1 MRAEADEAS
10 IEHEVTGA
18 GRLVPP
24 LVLGQLVREWAFSEL
39 RGDSLEEVE
48 LEHGIQVDGLVHQ
61 LHDFGGTFRDSDVFF
76 PDGSSLPSDRIATG
90 QITSFADGITYWVGA
105 EAPAGIAGV
114 PENPIGGRSQL
125 RQTQSFIKRA
135 PDASLSFT
143 LSAAFIETTDLNAFL
158 ARRCPPAHADGLFC
172 DLVKGD
178 LFVDVQAFTVPAA
191 PDIIPFDTFFH
202 VAGGAT
208 VSGFAE
214 NWNSDA
220 WTTRY
225 SQLPLW
231 DVEDFDFVIDDLDG
245 AAEALVLMILRQ
257 PRTFTVDLSSVD
269 VGQAF
274 TLQAFAMATA
284 YNRIAGPPSEF
295 GSSATAFL
303 RDPQGIGGTAMTFS
317 GLEPTDVAGLDAPAE
332 TPVQPAP
339 CPPDSTANAGS
350 LQFSAAGYSVG
361 ESNPTPPVRVT
372 RAGGSAG
379 PVTATITTSDGSAV
393 AGTDYTPV
401 HASVFFADGD
411 DTPRAVEVPLLRGV
425 EGDRTL
431 TITLTE
437 PGGCATLGSPATA
450 ELTIRDEN
458 PAPPVQPVGLDPT
471 FGTGGKATT
480 TAFGGDRSSMALQ
493 TDGKIV
499 MAGGT
504 FAAFILARF
513 GADGT
518 LDDSFGSGGTVT
530 TNIAG
535 QQEALGVVIEPG
547 PDGRI
552 IVAGYA
558 DRDDITVA
566 CYQPDGRPDEGFG
579 TGGIVTG
586 IATGVANDVTI
597 QPDGRILIAG
607 RAAFETPR
615 GDDFDDLFVAR
626 LLPDGQPDGSFG
638 LGGQVVT
645 DVGGLN
651 NEAQNVVVQPTD
663 EMIVISGS
671 SPNPGSTG
679 VGIDHHTDIARYRPD
694 GGPDL
699 AFGTGGT
706 LTLDAF
712 VGADLAVQ
720 PDGRLVLVGT
730 ADTTPPTSPPG
741 SVTELSVMRLEPD
754 GTPDRTFGDNGTV
767 NVSVTGLSSPAGA
780 AGRDTGSALALQ
792 PDGRIVIAGATGGP
806 NSNFAVAR
814 LLADGTLDTE
824 FTDTGVMVID
834 FSGFTDLA
842 ESVAVTGDGKIVVA
856 GLARDNVDGYG
867 VARLSPQDP
876 ELTGP

>member
-10 IEHEVTGA
+10 IEYEATGA
-18 GRLVPP
+18 GRLAPP

-39 RGDSLEEVE
+39 RGDSLEEVG
-48 LEHGIQVDGLVHQ
+48 LEHGIQIGGLVHQ
-61 LHDFGGTFRDSDVFF
+61 LHDFGPTFRDSDVFF
-76 PDGSSLPSDRIATG
+76 PDGSSLP
-90 QITSFADGITYWVGA
+90 
-105 EAPAGIAGV
+105 PAGIAGV
-114 PENPIGGRSQL
+114 PEDPIGGRSQL

-135 PDASLSFT
+135 PDASLSFR
-143 LSAAFIETTDLNAFL
+143 LSTAFIETTDLNAVL
-158 ARRCPPAHADGLFC
+158 GRRCPPVHADGLFC
-172 DLVKGD
+172 NLVKGD
-178 LFVDVQAFTVPAA
+178 LFLDVQAFTVPAA
-191 PDIIPFDTFFH
+191 PDIIPFNTFFH

-220 WTTRY
+220 
-225 SQLPLW
+225 
-231 DVEDFDFVIDDLDG
+231 
-245 AAEALVLMILRQ
+245 
-257 PRTFTVDLSSVD
+257 
-269 VGQAF
+269 
-274 TLQAFAMATA
+274 
-284 YNRIAGPPSEF
+284 
-295 GSSATAFL
+295 
-303 RDPQGIGGTAMTFS
+303 
-317 GLEPTDVAGLDAPAE
+317 GLEPADVADLDAPAE

-339 CPPDSTANAGS
+339 CPPGSTANAGS

-361 ESNPTPPVRVT
+361 ESNPTPPVRVI
-372 RAGGSAG
+372 RAGGSTG

-401 HASVFFADGD
+401 HSSVFFADGD
-411 DTPRAVEVPLLRGV
+411 DTPRAVEVPLLRGG

-437 PGGCATLGSPATA
+437 PGGCGTLGSLASA

-504 FAAFILARF
+504 FTAFVLARF
-513 GADGT
+513 DADGT

-535 QQEALGVVIEPG
+535 QQEALGVAIQPD

-552 IVAGYA
+552 VVAGYA

-566 CYQPDGRPDEGFG
+566 RYWPDGR
-579 TGGIVTG
+579 
-586 IATGVANDVTI
+586 A
-597 QPDGRILIAG
+597 
-607 RAAFETPR
+607 
-615 GDDFDDLFVAR
+615 
-626 LLPDGQPDGSFG
+626 
-638 LGGQVVT
+638 
-645 DVGGLN
+645 
-651 NEAQNVVVQPTD
+651 
-663 EMIVISGS
+663 
-671 SPNPGSTG
+671 
-679 VGIDHHTDIARYRPD
+679 
-694 GGPDL
+694 DL
-699 AFGTGGT
+699 ASGTGGT
-706 LTLDAF
+706 LTLDGF

-780 AGRDTGSALALQ
+780 VCRDSGSALALQ
-792 PDGRIVIAGATGGP
+792 PRRTNRHSRSHQRPQPELRHRPAARRRHPRHRVHRHRRDDH
-806 NSNFAVAR
+806 R
-814 LLADGTLDTE
+814 LLWLHRPRRE
-824 FTDTGVMVID
+824 
-834 FSGFTDLA
+834 
-842 ESVAVTGDGKIVVA
+842 
-856 GLARDNVDGYG
+856 R
-867 VARLSPQDP
+867 RRHRRRQDRGR
-876 ELTGP
+876 GPGSR